1 MKTKIIELDE
11 IDSTNE
17 FCKRFPNEADLIVCA
32 KRQTKGKGTK
42 GRSFISDEGG
52 VYVSVMKRYKNFDFS
67 NTFSIMINAC
77 VAVCNTLK
85 AFNLN
90 PTVKWANDV
99 LLNGKKVCGTLIE
112 NRLGADNTCL
122 SIVGIGLNV
131 NNLLPEELKEIA
143 TTMRE
148 SKGRKLNLKSVRA
161 QLIKNLQNEYT
172 VEEYK
177 SFVNWFGQEVYLDA
191 NGQRLSATALDVD
204 EKGNLICEI
213 DGEIQKISSAEMSLR
228 FKCSTV

>member
-1 MKTKIIELDE
+1 MKTQIIELDE

-17 FCKRFPNEADLIVCA
+17 FCKRFLGEGDLIVTA
-32 KRQTKGKGTK
+32 KKQTKGRGTK
-42 GRSFISDEGG
+42 GRTFVSDEGG
-52 VYVSVMKRYKNFDFS
+52 VYVSVMKRYTDFDFV

-112 NRLGADNTCL
+112 NRLGADNVCV

-131 NNLLPEELKEIA
+131 NNVLPEELKEIA
-143 TTMRE
+143 TTMRVCR
-148 SKGRKLNLKSVRA
+148 GRKLNVKSVRT
-161 QLIKNLQNEYT
+161 QLIKNLQKQYT

-177 SFVNWFGQEVYLDA
+177 SFVDWFGQEVYLDT
-191 NGQRLSATALDVD
+191 NGQRFTATALDVD
-204 EKGNLICEI
+204 DRGNLICKI
-213 DGEIQKISSAEMSLR
+213 DGEIKKISSAEMSLR
-228 FKCSTV
+228 LKCNAV

>member
-1 MKTKIIELDE
+1 MKTKIIELEE

-17 FCKRFPNEADLIVCA
+17 FCKRFLNEGDMIVSA
-32 KRQTKGKGTK
+32 KRQTGGRGTK
-42 GRSFISDEGG
+42 GRSFVSDDGG
-52 VYVSVMKRYKNFDFS
+52 VYLSVMKRYADFDFS

-90 PTVKWANDV
+90 PEIKWANDV
-99 LLNGKKVCGTLIE
+99 LVGGKKICGTLIE
-112 NRLGADNTCL
+112 NRLGADNVCI

-131 NNLLPEELKEIA
+131 NNILPDELRDIA

-148 SKGRKLNLKSVRA
+148 CRGRKLNVKAVRT
-161 QLIKNLQNEYT
+161 QLIKNLQKQYS

-177 SFVNWFGQEVYLDA
+177 SFVDWFGQEVYLDT

-204 EKGNLICEI
+204 GCGNLICNI
-213 DGEIQKISSAEMSLR
+213 DGEIKKISSAEMSLR
-228 FKCSTV
+228 FKCKAV